1 MKYIGYSGLFVRS
14 ILIVIV
20 ILDDVL
26 NEEFLRRLEHILT
39 ILVNWVH

>member
-1 MKYIGYSGLFVRS
+1 MKYIGYSGLFVCS